1 MALPYV
7 ILNGH
12 LTEDVELKP
21 VNDTHVLNYQVAAN
35 SRKQN
40 EQGEWVNAS
49 VTYLRGS
56 VWGKAA
62 ENAKYL
68 KKGDAVIITG
78 ELKQN
83 SYEAKD
89 GTKKTT
95 YEIAT
100 ENIGLTVKKN

>member
-7 ILNGH
+7 IINGH
-12 LTEDVELKP
+12 LTEDVEIKP
-21 VNDTHVLNYQVAAN
+21 VNDTTVLNYQVASNA
-35 SRKQN
+35 RKQN
-40 EQGEWVNAS
+40 EKGEWVNAS

-62 ENAKYL
+62 ENARDL
-68 KKGDAVIITG
+68 KKGDAVMITG

-95 YEIAT
+95 YEIVT
-100 ENIGLTVKKN
+100 DNIGLTVKKS

>member
-1 MALPYV
+1 MALPY
-7 ILNGH
+7 IIINGH
-12 LTEDVELKP
+12 LTEDVESKP
-21 VNDTHVLNYQVAAN
+21 VNDTTVLNYQVASN

-62 ENAKYL
+62 ENAKDL
-68 KKGDAVIITG
+68 KKGDAVMITG

-95 YEIAT
+95 YEIVT